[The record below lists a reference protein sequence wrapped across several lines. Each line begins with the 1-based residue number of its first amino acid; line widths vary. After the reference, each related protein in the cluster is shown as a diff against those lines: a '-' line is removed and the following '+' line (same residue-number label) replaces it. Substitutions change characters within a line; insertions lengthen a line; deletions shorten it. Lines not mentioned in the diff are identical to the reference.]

1 MVKSQK
7 LADGVWFMGGG
18 THNSVLVEYPTYLV
32 IIDGPNGDARSLA
45 VMDEAKKLV
54 PGKPIKYLVNSHNHF
69 DHAGGLRA
77 YVAEGA
83 TIITADINKPFYEK
97 AWKTPHTLA
106 PDELSKNPKQATFI
120 TVKSKYV
127 LSDGGRSIEI
137 YRIPGENHN
146 AGMMFAYLPKEKIL
160 VEADDFTPAPPNSPS
175 TGPRSHEGTVHLY
188 EDLQQMKLDVVTI
201 APLHGFVVPFSELQK
216 AAGS

>member
-1 MVKSQK
+1 
-7 LADGVWFMGGG
+7 MGGR
-18 THNSVLVEYPTYLV
+18 TRNSVLVEYPTYLV
-32 IIDGPNGDARSLA
+32 MIDGPNGDARSLA

-69 DHAGGLRA
+69 DHAGGVRT

-97 AWKTPHTLA
+97 VWKTPHTLV
-106 PDELSKNPKQATFI
+106 PDELSKNPKNATFI

-127 LSDGGRSIEI
+127 LSDGGRSIEV

-160 VEADDFTPAPPNSPS
+160 VEADDFTPAAPNAPS
-175 TGPRSHEGTVHLY
+175 TGPRAHAGTVNLY
-188 EDLQQMKLDVVTI
+188 NDLQQMKLDVVTI